1 MDKITENWK
10 ILFADKKR
18 FIVELVK
25 VGLGLLFMINLAI
38 PFFRL
43 TGGTLAQSY
52 ALDDYGGLWGLVALF
67 FLAWLAYPLLLLM
80 GMNKIAW
87 FVYIGQAGVGAL
99 MFLILLLTF
108 FNVNAQIAVHLSF
121 GFFMYLIYVALMFVI
136 AFLEKPLLAMIEKSV
151 GKK

>member
-1 MDKITENWK
+1 MNKIAENWK
-10 ILFADKKR
+10 LLFADKKR
-18 FIVELVK
+18 FIVEIVK
-25 VGLGLLFMINLAI
+25 VGIGFLFLINLSI

-43 TGGTLAQSY
+43 TGGTLAQSF
-52 ALDDYGGLWGLVALF
+52 AIDDYLGLWALVIVF
-67 FLAWLAYPLLLLM
+67 FLAWVAYPVLLLM

-87 FVYIGQAGVGAL
+87 FVYIGQGGVGAL

-108 FNVNAQIAVHLSF
+108 FNVNTQINVHLSF
-121 GFFMYLIYVALMFVI
+121 GFFMFIILVGLLFVI